1 MKKVVYHGI
10 RDIRVEEVEEIQ
22 PGKGEV
28 KIKIKYCGI
37 CGSDLHE
44 YLDRG
49 ITHYGFVHR
58 QKNYRLQEVVSIN
71 HVTSP

>member
-10 RDIRVEEVEEIQ
+10 RDIRVEDKPEENQ
-22 PGKGEV
+22 GRGEV

-44 YLDRG
+44 YESNQAGTCCRKTPPEYFYLMGNPLPLKSSR
-49 ITHYGFVHR
+49 
-58 QKNYRLQEVVSIN
+58 
-71 HVTSP
+71 